1 MIHGLA
7 TGPPSGDMCPV
18 PPPVSDSL
26 LVLPSKARVLVCPH
40 PGTQDSRPI
49 SPTGPL
55 QPPSITCPVTCP
67 QSPAGD
73 ELSGLR
79 LFLLSV
85 LPLFPHHPA
94 GRAQHWSG
102 HPPTVPG
109 APLMAQPPPLGLL
122 HCSQDSGTS
131 EVCFHLVQVHGCCH
145 HTTATGSADQCL
157 SCFPDSLKLLGWA
170 GFLINRGVCSKPGS
184 RVCVCK
190 RERENENVGL
200 QKHPNER

>member
-1 MIHGLA
+1 MVTAVIHGLA

-26 LVLPSKARVLVCPH
+26 LVLPSKAHVLVRPH

-49 SPTGPL
+49 SPAGPL

-85 LPLFPHHPA
+85 LPLVSTPP
-94 GRAQHWSG
+94 GR
-102 HPPTVPG
+102 
-109 APLMAQPPPLGLL
+109 
-122 HCSQDSGTS
+122 
-131 EVCFHLVQVHGCCH
+131 
-145 HTTATGSADQCL
+145 TGSALVRPSTHRPRCSSDGPATSSRLREPQPGQRN
-157 SCFPDSLKLLGWA
+157 F
-170 GFLINRGVCSKPGS
+170 RGLFSSHPGS
-184 RVCVCK
+184 RALPPHNRHLIC
-190 RERENENVGL
+190 
-200 QKHPNER
+200 